1 MKSLLPIAIVLA
13 LATAYGLW
21 YQRSRGKVVVKSDK
35 GLITQEMI
43 GAPLGARVTLVQFS
57 SAFCSPCRATRMLL
71 EDVTAEM
78 SDVAYVEIDAE
89 ANDVR
94 YDSDGVAGID
104 GRFKVAVPV
113 YGCGYLGDNSVW
125 ADTSLAAMSPEARDL
140 WLQYLP
146 ADHAEGAAALEKG
159 AARVTLERRGDAST
173 GWSMAWIYE
182 TRVRFA

>member
-35 GLITQEMI
+35 GLITQEMF
-43 GAPLGARVTLVQFS
+43 GAALGSRVTLVQFS

-89 ANDVR
+89 ANLELVR
-94 YDSDGVAGID
+94 TLDIRSTPTTLFLDRTGHEV
-104 GRFKVAVPV
+104 GR
-113 YGCGYLGDNSVW
+113 
-125 ADTSLAAMSPEARDL
+125 AMGAPKRDQVL
-140 WLQYLP
+140 S
-146 ADHAEGAAALEKG
+146 AISAIH
-159 AARVTLERRGDAST
+159 
-173 GWSMAWIYE
+173 
-182 TRVRFA
+182 